1 MALKEKLEGDVKAA
15 MLAKNEVVRDTLRM
29 VLADLKRLEVQDGQT
44 ITPEIEKDVLLRA
57 VKVRQQ
63 AIDEYAKAARPDLAA
78 KEQAEMA
85 VIQAYLPKSLSEDET
100 RAVIQEVIRE
110 TGVSSKK
117 DMGTVM
123 KAVMARYKGQVD
135 GKHVQK
141 VLGELLT

>member
-63 AIDEYAKAARPDLAA
+63 AIDEYAKANRPDLAA

-100 RAVIQEVIRE
+100 RAAVKDVIQE

-117 DMGTVM
+117 DMGVVM
-123 KAVMARYKGQVD
+123 KAVMARHKGQVD
-135 GKHVQK
+135 GKAVQK
-141 VLGELLT
+141 ILAELLT